1 MSIVDKIN
9 SDLVAAM
16 KGKERDRVTELRS
29 LKSAIKYRQIDKGS
43 DLTDD
48 DVIQVLSSVARK
60 HRDSIEQYEKGG
72 RADLVESEKAE
83 LEIVVQY
90 LPEQLGPDEVGKLV
104 DEVIEELGVSNA
116 SDFGA
121 VMKTVMPKVKGRA
134 DGKLVREIVTKRLS

>member
-116 SDFGA
+116 SDFSA

-134 DGKLVREIVTKRLS
+134 DGKLVKEIVTQRLS

>member
-16 KGKERDRVTELRS
+16 KGKEHDRVTELRS

-43 DLTDD
+43 ELTDD
-48 DVIQVLSSVARK
+48 DVIQVLSSVAK
-60 HRDSIEQYEKGG
+60 QHRDSIEQYGKGG
-72 RADLVESEKAE
+72 RDDLVENEKAE
-83 LEIVVQY
+83 LEIIVQY

-104 DEVIEELGVSNA
+104 DEVIDELGVSSP

-121 VMKTVMPKVKGRA
+121 VMKTVMPKVKGLA
-134 DGKLVREIVTKRLS
+134 DGKLVKEIVTKRLS